1 MSWLEAILLG
11 FVQGVT
17 EFLPIS
23 SSGHLVLLQELFGRE
38 ISESIAF
45 SVLLHVATMLAVV
58 VIFRRDI
65 LELLK
70 TRRSEIGM
78 LVLGTMPTVVV
89 GLTLAGEFKDLA
101 GNTLAVGTAFLIT
114 GAALLAAGVHLKK
127 KEPGETITWQHAL
140 VIGLAQ
146 AVAIMPGISR
156 SGMTISFAIMCGMM
170 LPDALR
176 FSFLLA
182 IPAIAGGALYEL
194 KDMQTMTT
202 DTGWAVLLTGF
213 AVAFVVGLG
222 ALRLVAVSVEKR
234 KFPYFAAYCIP
245 IGLLIIA
252 LTLLG
257 GGR

>member
-1 MSWLEAILLG
+1 
-11 FVQGVT
+11 
-17 EFLPIS
+17 
-23 SSGHLVLLQELFGRE
+23 
-38 ISESIAF
+38 
-45 SVLLHVATMLAVV
+45 
-58 VIFRRDI
+58 
-65 LELLK
+65 
-70 TRRSEIGM
+70 
-78 LVLGTMPTVVV
+78 
-89 GLTLAGEFKDLA
+89 
-101 GNTLAVGTAFLIT
+101 
-114 GAALLAAGVHLKK
+114 
-127 KEPGETITWQHAL
+127 

-194 KDMQTMTT
+194 KDMHTMTT
-202 DTGWAVLLTGF
+202 DTGWAILLTGF

-222 ALRLVAVSVEKR
+222 ALKLVAVSVEKK
-234 KFPYFAAYCIP
+234 KFPYFAVYCVP

-257 GGR
+257 GGN

>member
-1 MSWLEAILLG
+1 
-11 FVQGVT
+11 
-17 EFLPIS
+17 
-23 SSGHLVLLQELFGRE
+23 
-38 ISESIAF
+38 
-45 SVLLHVATMLAVV
+45 
-58 VIFRRDI
+58 
-65 LELLK
+65 
-70 TRRSEIGM
+70 M
-78 LVLGTMPTVVV
+78 LVLGTMPTVAV

-101 GNTLAVGTAFLIT
+101 GNTLAVGAAFLIT
-114 GAALLAAGVHLKK
+114 GAALWAAGVHLKG

-146 AVAIMPGISR
+146 AVAIMPGVSR
-156 SGMTISFAIMCGMM
+156 SGMTISFAIMCGML
-170 LPDALR
+170 LPDAVR

-202 DTGWAVLLTGF
+202 ETSWAILLAGF

-222 ALRLVAVSVEKR
+222 ALRLVVVSVEKR

-257 GGR
+257 GGK